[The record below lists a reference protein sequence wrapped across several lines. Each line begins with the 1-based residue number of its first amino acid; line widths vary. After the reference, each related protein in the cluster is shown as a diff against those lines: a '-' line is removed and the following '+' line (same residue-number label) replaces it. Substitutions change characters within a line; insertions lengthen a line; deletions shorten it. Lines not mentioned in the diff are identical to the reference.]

1 MEKVVEMRG
10 ITKIFPTVIANNDV
24 DFSLYKGEIHAL
36 VGENGAGKTTLMSIL
51 YGMNQPIDSGRIFI
65 NGKEERIYHPHVA
78 INKGIGMVHQHFML
92 VPSFTVSEN
101 IVLGHEK
108 RKNRILLDKEEAIKI
123 TKEISKKHGFL
134 VDPMVRVQDLPLGI
148 QQRIEI
154 LKLLYR
160 GADIL
165 ILDEPT
171 AVLTPQEIKELFSTI
186 RSLVSEGKSIVF
198 ITHKLPEV
206 MAISDRVTVMRKGRI
221 MGVLETKKTTMEE
234 IAKLMVGREVL
245 FQVEKEEP
253 HFKEVVLE
261 LNNIKTLSDRILLAI
276 NGVSLKVRSG
286 EILGIAGI
294 EGNGQTELAEVV
306 TGLRPL
312 VSGEIIFQSKNINKV
327 FPRQRREMGI
337 AHIPEDRLKTGI
349 SIDATIQDNLVM
361 GTHYKKPLASG
372 IHRYLRQTKDYAEKL
387 INEYDIRTPN
397 QNLPAISLSGGN
409 LQRLVVAREFSFD
422 SKLLVIS
429 QPTRGIDIGSIEFLH
444 EKILSMRD
452 KGNAILL
459 ISADL
464 DEIYALSDRIVV
476 MYEGEIVG
484 EFHPD
489 EIGREELGLYMTG
502 AKKEN

>member
-10 ITKIFPTVIANNDV
+10 ITKIFPTVIANNNV

-51 YGMNQPIDSGRIFI
+51 YGMNQPIDSGKIFV

-92 VPSFTVSEN
+92 VPSFTIAEN
-101 IVLGHEK
+101 IVLGREK
-108 RKNRILLDKEEAIKI
+108 RKNSVLLDKEGAIKI
-123 TKEISKKHGFL
+123 TKEISEKHGLL
-134 VDPMVRVQDLPLGI
+134 VDPMTRVQDLPLGI
-148 QQRIEI
+148 QQQIEI

-221 MGVLETKKTTMEE
+221 MGILETKKTTMEE

-245 FQVEKEEP
+245 FQVEKEES
-253 HFKEVVLE
+253 HSKDVVLE

-276 NGVSLKVRSG
+276 NGVSLKVRAG
-286 EILGIAGI
+286 EILGVAGI

-312 VSGEIIFQSKNINKV
+312 VSGEIVFYGRNISQTS
-327 FPRQRREMGI
+327 PRERREIGI
-337 AHIPEDRLKTGI
+337 SNIPEDRLKTGL

-361 GTHYKKPLASG
+361 GAHYKSPLAKG
-372 IHRYLRQTKDYAEKL
+372 IHRYVRPNKDYAEKL
-387 INEYDIRTPN
+387 IEEYDIRTTN

-409 LQRLVVAREFSFD
+409 LQRLVIAREFSFD
-422 SKLLVIS
+422 SKLLIIS

-444 EKILSMRD
+444 NKILSMRD

-464 DEIYALSDRIVV
+464 DEIFTLSDRIVV
-476 MYEGEIVG
+476 MYGGEIVG
-484 EFHPD
+484 EFLPK

-502 AKKEN
+502 VKRMK